1 MVGVTAIE
9 AVLWGVLQGL
19 TEFLPVSSSGHLV
32 VVPWLLKLDPP
43 GFTFDV
49 LVHLATLLA
58 ILLFF
63 RAELVMLVRGLI
75 ELIAR
80 RRADT
85 PASRLAWL
93 VIISSI
99 PAVLV
104 ALLLDNLIE
113 SAFGSPAAVAVF
125 LLVTGTVLYL
135 AERGRGDRAMSE
147 ITTSDAGL
155 IGLAQAAALIPGIS
169 RSGATM
175 ATGMARGL
183 ARPEAARYAF
193 VMSIPVI
200 LGAAGMELIDLATE
214 SGLTGS
220 WGTLAIGMLAA
231 FVSGYFAITVLFRF
245 VQRHSLRAFSF
256 YCWGLGLLTLV
267 VFLVRGA

>member
-1 MVGVTAIE
+1 MTAIE
-9 AVLWGVLQGL
+9 AVVWGVLQGL

-43 GFTFDV
+43 GFSFDV

-58 ILLFF
+58 VLLYF
-63 RAELVMLVRGLI
+63 RAELVMLIRGLVQ
-75 ELIAR
+75 LIAR

-85 PASRLAWL
+85 PEGRLAWL

-104 ALLLDNLIE
+104 ALLLDAVIE
-113 SAFGSPAAVAVF
+113 SAFGSPAVVAVC
-125 LLVTGTVLYL
+125 LLITGTVLYL
-135 AERGRGDRAMSE
+135 AEKGRGDRAMSE
-147 ITTSDAGL
+147 ITTQDAGL
-155 IGLAQAAALIPGIS
+155 IGLAQAVALIPGIS
-169 RSGATM
+169 RSGSTM
-175 ATGMARGL
+175 AAGMARGL

-200 LGAAGMELIDLATE
+200 LGAAGMELFRLVTE

-220 WGTLAIGMLAA
+220 WGTLGIGMVAA
-231 FVSGYFAITVLFRF
+231 FVSGYLAITVLFRF